1 MKQTL
6 LITGKPAKKL
16 DGTTKKLLTIAQQS
30 VRYRFTQYKKGRQQ
44 GLEMIWRNI
53 MIDLKENHKNC
64 KKLFDTLA
72 DRL

>member
-16 DGTTKKLLTIAQQS
+16 DGNTRKLLTIAQRS
-30 VRYRFTQYKKGRQQ
+30 VKYRFKQYKKGRQQ

-53 MIDLKENHKNC
+53 MIDLKENHKKL
-64 KKLFDTLA
+64 KKIV
-72 DRL
+72 

>member
-6 LITGKPAKKL
+6 LITGKPSKAL
-16 DGTTKKLLTIAQQS
+16 DGNTRKLLTIAQQS

-53 MIDLKENHKNC
+53 MIDLKENHK
-64 KKLFDTLA
+64 KLQKIV
-72 DRL
+72 

>member
-16 DGTTKKLLTIAQQS
+16 DGNTRKLLTIAQQS
-30 VRYRFTQYKKGRQQ
+30 IRYRFTQYKKGRQQ

-53 MIDLKENHKNC
+53 MIDLKENHK
-64 KKLFDTLA
+64 KLQKTV
-72 DRL
+72 

>member
-16 DGTTKKLLTIAQQS
+16 DGTTKKLLTVAQRA
-30 VRYRFTQYKKGRQQ
+30 VKFRFMQYKKGRQQ

-53 MIDLKENHKNC
+53 MIDLKENHK
-64 KKLFDTLA
+64 KLQKIV
-72 DRL
+72 

>member
-30 VRYRFTQYKKGRQQ
+30 VRYRFTQYKKGHQQ

-53 MIDLKENHKNC
+53 MIDLKENHK
-64 KKLFDTLA
+64 KLQKTV
-72 DRL
+72 